1 MQEEHMHT
9 ELYSLG
15 DVARLLAVKPHR
27 ILYALSVGAVA
38 EPALRVA
45 GKRLWNAAE
54 VAALSEVLK
63 IQTAAKLQ
71 RGRGTNE

>member
-1 MQEEHMHT
+1 MNA
-9 ELYSLG
+9 ELFSLG
-15 DVARLLAVKPHR
+15 DIARMLAVKPHR

-54 VAALSEVLK
+54 VSEVLK
-63 IQTAAKLQ
+63 SQAAAKWQ
-71 RGRGTNE
+71 RERGIDE

>member
-1 MQEEHMHT
+1 MST

-15 DVARLLAVKPHR
+15 DVARILAVKPHR

-45 GKRLWNAAE
+45 GKRLWNPSE
-54 VAALSEVLK
+54 VAALSEALK
-63 IQTAAKLQ
+63 IETAAKWQ
-71 RGRGTNE
+71 RERGTDE

>member
-1 MQEEHMHT
+1 MNA
-9 ELYSLG
+9 ELFSLG
-15 DVARLLAVKPHR
+15 DIARMLTVKPHR

-45 GKRLWNAAE
+45 GKRLWNPAE

-63 IQTAAKLQ
+63 MQTAAKWQ
-71 RGRGTNE
+71 RERGTDE

>member
-1 MQEEHMHT
+1 MNAE
-9 ELYSLG
+9 YFSLG
-15 DVARLLAVKPHR
+15 DVARTLAVKPHR

-45 GKRLWNAAE
+45 GKRLWNPAE

-63 IQTAAKLQ
+63 IQAAAKWERE
-71 RGRGTNE
+71 RGSDEC

>member
-1 MQEEHMHT
+1 MQT
-9 ELYSLG
+9 ELFSLG

-27 ILYALSVGAVA
+27 ILYALSVGTVA

-63 IQTAAKLQ
+63 IDTAGRWQ
-71 RGRGTNE
+71 RERN